1 MGMTDIIKSFVP
13 ARKVRAGSRASYG
26 LTELG
31 KQKAETFGLEGPTWE
46 VLGYLNDNGPSSLN
60 DICDGLHLKT
70 ERAREILN
78 RLINSRYVA
87 VVG

>member
-1 MGMTDIIKSFVP
+1 MGFTDIVKSFIP
-13 ARKVRAGSRASYG
+13 AHKVRVGSRASYG

-31 KQKAETFGLEGPTWE
+31 KTKAETFGLEGVTWQI
-46 VLGYLNDNGPSSLN
+46 LGYLNDNGPSSLN
-60 DICDGLHLKT
+60 DICEGLHFMP

-78 RLINSRYVA
+78 RLITSRYVT